1 MAATRAAAS
10 TLPTALPCFRSSAHQ
25 RTHASGPASTS
36 GGFTYAQA
44 VCPQRASEQNSNSKR
59 DLDRWMFS
67 VLKKKSDILRSL
79 GRNRLPNYAALQ
91 HANVRGECQ
100 RCPALKVRA
109 ASGGLLDRPGVGG
122 TGVLEKPP
130 ALDTSW
136 LEKLYQTDTGTV

>member
-1 MAATRAAAS
+1 MAAATAAAS
-10 TLPTALPCFRSSAHQ
+10 TLPTACTSIQSRGSAHQ
-25 RTHASGPASTS
+25 RAHASGPASTS
-36 GGFTYAQA
+36 GGFTYAHA
-44 VCPQRASEQNSNSKR
+44 VCPQRASKQNTNSER
-59 DLDRWMFS
+59 DLNRWMFS
-67 VLKKKSDILRSL
+67 LLKKNNDTSL
-79 GRNRLPNYAALQ
+79 GRNRLPNYAELQ

-136 LEKLYQTDTGTV
+136 LEKLYQTDTGNV

>member
-1 MAATRAAAS
+1 
-10 TLPTALPCFRSSAHQ
+10 
-25 RTHASGPASTS
+25 
-36 GGFTYAQA
+36 
-44 VCPQRASEQNSNSKR
+44 
-59 DLDRWMFS
+59 MFS
-67 VLKKKSDILRSL
+67 VLKKKNDILLSL

-100 RCPALKVRA
+100 RCPALKVRT